1 MAEMSPYQI
10 IKRPIITEKSNLVAA
25 EDNQYTFE
33 VDRRANKTQ
42 IREAVEHIFNVDVLQ
57 VRVMN
62 MPPKYGRW
70 GRRRVKRKPAWKK
83 AIVTVA
89 PDQKIEIFEGV

>member
-1 MAEMSPYQI
+1 MSPYQV
-10 IKRPIITEKSNLVAA
+10 IKRPVITEKSNFATG
-25 EDNQYTFE
+25 DNQYTFE
-33 VDRRANKTQ
+33 VDRRANKAQ
-42 IREAVEHIFNVDVLQ
+42 IRDAIEYIFDVDVLQ

-83 AIVTVA
+83 AIVTL
-89 PDQKIEIFEGV
+89 PSDQQIEIFEGV